1 MYVSALT
8 AEGEIA
14 ADQVADGVSK
24 SGRVLRSSYWVC
36 FWCLCQSG
44 HLVLFLSAKRLK
56 SPQMMLLLAAVS
68 RSFQESWQSKL
79 VSRE

>member
-44 HLVLFLSAKRLK
+44 HLVLVSICQETEK
-56 SPQMMLLLAAVS
+56 SSDDAS
-68 RSFQESWQSKL
+68 TCSSFQ
-79 VSRE
+79 VFSRELAV